1 MCVFGFDGAGC
12 VLLLPAA
19 NTEQSSWG
27 DLGAG
32 RPFPWW
38 DQLMPPGKCRL
49 KGWGLLPGSVLDTL
63 AIKDAKNPI
72 FPEKKGRVRNKR
84 TGADGV
90 GH

>member
-19 NTEQSSWG
+19 NTEQSNWG
-27 DLGAG
+27 DLGTG

-38 DQLMPPGKCRL
+38 DQLVPPGKHGL

-63 AIKDAKNPI
+63 AIRCQNGHLSR
-72 FPEKKGRVRNKR
+72 EK
-84 TGADGV
+84 GV
-90 GH
+90 G